1 MSRGPWLTVPVWPEE
16 FRRYLTL
23 KIEKEGGPAAFCKKH
38 DLNLA
43 NVLQMVKSDKP
54 IPESVAAVL
63 GYERRTVYVRPL
75 SYAELM
81 EEFRRDS
88 DKG

>member
-1 MSRGPWLTVPVWPEE
+1 VWPEE
-16 FRRYLTL
+16 FRRYLIL
-23 KIEKEGGPAAFCKKH
+23 RIEKEGGPAAFCKKH
-38 DLNLA
+38 DLQLS

-75 SYAELM
+75 SFEQLM
-81 EEFRRDS
+81 ENFRGEAPKSPFPTD
-88 DKG
+88 